1 MDESRL
7 ERLTRFG
14 WDDARAGEAAAVT
27 KPNDVVGRVGRVD
40 RGWVTVLTGDGSVRA
55 RVALLGRSR
64 DPLARPAVGDWVV
77 VRADELVAVLPRR
90 SALVRGA
97 SDRGR
102 DASVAQGAQVVAAN
116 VDSVFLVHAIDSP
129 LRARRLEREL
139 VVVHDSGALPA
150 VVMTKVDLV
159 TDPEARLAPV
169 RHTVGDV
176 PVHAVSTITGVGL
189 DGLES
194 AMAPGCTVAL
204 IGPSGAGKSTLINR
218 LAGSELLATAAVRE
232 SDQRGRHTTVAREL
246 VLLPSGAILV
256 DTPGLRSVG
265 LWDADQGF
273 EEAFADIETLAS
285 GCRFD
290 DCRHRSEPG
299 CAVLA
304 AVGSG
309 ELDGQRLQAYLRL
322 DVELDELAGREVER
336 QREARRRANQRPDPP
351 DGAPPRRSPGRS

>member
-1 MDESRL
+1 MVEPGLARL
-7 ERLTRFG
+7 G
-14 WDDARAGEAAAVT
+14 WDDAWAHAAAT
-27 KPNDVVGRVGRVD
+27 LAEPGDVVGRVGRVD
-40 RGWVTVLTGDGSVRA
+40 RGWVTLLTAGENVRA
-55 RVALLGRSR
+55 RVALVGRNR
-64 DPLARPAVGDWVV
+64 DPLARPAVGDWAV
-77 VRADELVAVLPRR
+77 VRVEELVALLPRR

-97 SDRGR
+97 TDRGR
-102 DASVAQGAQVVAAN
+102 DSSIAHGAQVVAAN

-139 VVVHDSGALPA
+139 VVVHDSGAAPV

-159 TDPEARLAPV
+159 DDPEVRLAPV
-169 RHTVGDV
+169 RHTVGEV
-176 PVHAVSTITGVGL
+176 PVHAVSTVTGAGL
-189 DGLES
+189 DTLES
-194 AMAPGCTVAL
+194 VLTPGRTVAL

-218 LAGSELLATAAVRE
+218 LAGAELLPTAAVRE

-273 EEAFADIETLAS
+273 EEAFADIETLAAE
-285 GCRFD
+285 CRFD

-304 AVGSG
+304 AVARGS
-309 ELDGQRLQAYLRL
+309 LDRERLQAYLRL
-322 DVELDELAGREVER
+322 DGELDQLADREVER
-336 QREARRRANQRPDPP
+336 EREARRRANQRPE
-351 DGAPPRRSPGRS
+351 AR

>member
-1 MDESRL
+1 MPRRVGEMDDAGLARL
-7 ERLTRFG
+7 G
-14 WDDARAGEAAAVT
+14 WDDARTVEAAALT
-27 KPNDVVGRVGRVD
+27 EPDDVVGRVGRVD
-40 RGWVTVLTGDGSVRA
+40 RGWVTVLVGEGSVRA
-55 RVALLGRSR
+55 RVALLGRNR

-77 VRADELVAVLPRR
+77 IRSGELSSLLPRR

-102 DASVAQGAQVVAAN
+102 DATIAQGAQVVAAN
-116 VDSVFLVHAIDSP
+116 VDSVFLVHSLDAP

-139 VVVHDSGALPA
+139 VVVHDSGARPV

-159 TDPEARLAPV
+159 DDEEARLAPV

-176 PVHAVSTITGVGL
+176 PVHAVSTITGA
-189 DGLES
+189 GLEGLEPS
-194 AMAPGCTVAL
+194 MEPGHTIAL

-218 LAGSELLATAAVRE
+218 LVGSELLPTGAVRE
-232 SDQRGRHTTVAREL
+232 RDQRGRHTTVAREL

-265 LWDADQGF
+265 LWDADEGF
-273 EEAFADIETLAS
+273 EEAFADIETLAA

-299 CAVLA
+299 CAVLE
-304 AVGSG
+304 AVARGA
-309 ELDGQRLQAYLRL
+309 LDRERLAAYLRL
-322 DVELDELAGREVER
+322 DDELDQLAGREVER
-336 QREARRRANQRPDPP
+336 QRGARKRANQRPEPT
-351 DGAPPRRSPGRS
+351 

>member
-1 MDESRL
+1 MHETGLARL
-7 ERLTRFG
+7 G
-14 WDDARAGEAAAVT
+14 WDDARAVEAAALT
-27 KPNDVVGRVGRVD
+27 KPDDVVGRVGRVD
-40 RGWVTVLTGDGSVRA
+40 RGWVTVLVAEGSVRA
-55 RVALLGRSR
+55 RVALLGRNR

-77 VRADELVAVLPRR
+77 VRGGELSSLLPRR
-90 SALVRGA
+90 SALVRG
-97 SDRGR
+97 STDRGR

-116 VDSVFLVHAIDSP
+116 VDSVFLVHALDSP

-139 VVVHDSGALPA
+139 VVVHDSGARPV

-159 TDPEARLAPV
+159 DDAEARLAPV

-176 PVHAVSTITGVGL
+176 AVHAVSTITGEGL
-189 DGLES
+189 DGLEP
-194 AMAPGCTVAL
+194 MMEPGLTVAL
-204 IGPSGAGKSTLINR
+204 MGPSGAGKSTLINR
-218 LAGSELLATAAVRE
+218 LLGSELLPTGAVRE

-265 LWDADQGF
+265 LWDADEGF
-273 EEAFADIETLAS
+273 EEAFADIEALAA

-304 AVGSG
+304 AVARG
-309 ELDGQRLQAYLRL
+309 ELDRQRLDAYLRL
-322 DVELDELAGREVER
+322 DAELDQLADRDVER
-336 QREARRRANQRPDPP
+336 KRDARRRANQRPDPT
-351 DGAPPRRSPGRS
+351 S

>member
-1 MDESRL
+1 MDGSPRARL
-7 ERLTRFG
+7 ARLG
-14 WDDARAGEAAAVT
+14 WDDARAAEAAALA
-27 KPNDVVGRVGRVD
+27 KSDDIVGRVGRVD
-40 RGWVTVLTGDGSVRA
+40 RGWVTVLTGRESVRA
-55 RVALLGRSR
+55 RVALVGRQR

-77 VRADELVAVLPRR
+77 VRGEELIAMLPRR

-102 DASVAQGAQVVAAN
+102 DASVAHGAQVVAAN

-139 VVVHDSGALPA
+139 VVVHDSGARPA
-150 VVMTKVDLV
+150 VVMTKLDLV
-159 TDPEARLAPV
+159 GDVEALLEPV

-176 PVHAVSTITGVGL
+176 AVYGVSTVTGAGL
-189 DGLES
+189 AELEQ
-194 AMAPGCTVAL
+194 AMAAGSTVAL

-218 LAGSELLATAAVRE
+218 LAGEELLPTGAVRE

-273 EEAFADIETLAS
+273 EEAFADVEALAA

-299 CAVLA
+299 CAVIA
-304 AVGSG
+304 AVGAG
-309 ELDGQRLQAYLRL
+309 DLDGERLQAYLRL
-322 DVELDELAGREVER
+322 DGELDQLAEREVER
-336 QREARRRANQRPDPP
+336 RREARRRANQRRDPP
-351 DGAPPRRSPGRS
+351 DGGSRLR